1 MAAQTLGQ
9 LVAGGALTEHTVTD
23 VLTDTARG
31 IGLSE
36 REIARTIRSGLAA
49 GARRPRVAA

>member
-9 LVAGGALTEHTVTD
+9 LVAGGALSEDTVTG
-23 VLTDTARG
+23 VLADTARG

-36 REIARTIRSGLAA
+36 REIARTIWSGLAA
-49 GARRPRVAA
+49 GARRPRAAA